1 MKQRNFGKEQIKV
14 SEVGLGCWQIGAG
27 WGTVKDDTAKDILR
41 TALDQGITF
50 YDTADVY
57 GDGRSEKLVG
67 EFFRKNREKVF
78 IASKVGRTPDLYPDG
93 YTKEKVK
100 YRIQKSLQRLQLE
113 PLDLVQTHCIPRKMM
128 EDGEIFEW
136 LNDFKKEGL
145 IRNFGASVET
155 MEEAKICM
163 RHPELYSLQII
174 FNIFRQNP
182 AEEMLDKAKEKQIGI
197 IARVPLASGLL
208 SGKFTK
214 ESSFPL
220 NDHRNFNKTGK
231 YFNIGETFAGI
242 PFDQGVELAK
252 ETKSFMPEEYTSMS
266 QMALRWVLDHDA
278 ISVVIPGASKP
289 EHVKLNASASDLQ
302 PLGKEVHEKLYNL
315 YKNKVEPS
323 IQGHY

>member
-1 MKQRNFGKEQIKV
+1 MKHRNFGKEQTEV

-27 WGTVKDDTAKDILR
+27 WGTVKETTAKEILN

-67 EFFRKNREKVF
+67 EFFKKQRDKVF
-78 IASKVGRTPDLYPDG
+78 TASKVGRTPDLYPDG

-100 YRIQKSLQRLQLE
+100 YRLQQSLKRLQIE
-113 PLDLVQTHCIPRKMM
+113 PLDLIQTHCIPRKLM

-136 LNDFKKEGL
+136 LSDFKKEGL

-163 RHPELYSLQII
+163 QHPELYSLQII

-182 AEEMLDKAKEKQIGI
+182 TEEVLGLAREKQVGI

-214 ESSFPL
+214 ESTFPL
-220 NDHRNFNKTGK
+220 NDHRNFNKSGK

-242 PFDQGVELAK
+242 PFDKGVELANK
-252 ETKSFMPEEYTSMS
+252 VKSHVPEGFSMS
-266 QMALRWVLDHDA
+266 QMALRWILDHDA

-289 EHVKLNASASDLQ
+289 EHVRLNASASELK
-302 PLGKEVHEKLYNL
+302 PLDEGVHQKLKGI
-315 YKNKVEPS
+315 YKNEVES
-323 IQGHY
+323 AIQGHY